1 MTYKEFNQKIFHFYQ
16 ARSSSSFC
24 ILSITKKEL
33 EDIIPIDKLGAFDE
47 LKRPWRKL
55 LAVENSIPQYFGLI
69 AIQCY
74 AASLMRR
81 DELKTEAAYRI
92 RLCEILCLADNQD
105 LQSLFKGQDTG
116 DAVQEEIWYSAKKY
130 LKDYF
135 QQELEIPEK
144 TKSAGR
150 FVQYPKSQA
159 LLNLEDL
166 KRFTPFFSDEFV
178 TGEKIPYHY
187 FRDRIEAWW
196 FRVDTLTSRTL
207 DIIIDS
213 IPKKEK
219 CWQQLYEYFNSW
231 DGTIYA
237 AETGTTSLTIKH
249 IKSAPSHGVLLSFE
263 NRKPEFYLIDNDTA
277 AVIEPISPQ
286 AIFTLP
292 TIAIYH
298 SGLFI
303 FSEIDYPDEYESNRF
318 FYENATCYLL
328 LDKKRRNREY
338 QLLEKI
344 SEVKYD
350 FGDGKILYAYHH
362 SYEHQ
367 LLQPFVQLRNPVTL
381 IGGIRTSRKKEYL
394 EGFGPTI
401 ACSQS
406 FRVIYDNSSCEYNAS
421 AAMSGLYR
429 IRVDAFKDVEFS
441 IVKPSPICTPI
452 VSKNKG
458 WNTLLYE
465 IDKTFHIEGLHAN
478 NGSCAA
484 SSKIREWI
492 SVNLYNKRKR
502 SIHPQALLRAINNS
516 KL

>member
-1 MTYKEFNQKIFHFYQ
+1 M
-16 ARSSSSFC
+16 
-24 ILSITKKEL
+24 
-33 EDIIPIDKLGAFDE
+33 EDIIAIDKLGAFDE
-47 LKRPWRKL
+47 LKSSWKEL
-55 LAVENSIPQYFGLI
+55 LKVENSIPQYFGLI

-81 DELKTEAAYRI
+81 DQLNSEAAYRI
-92 RLCEILCLADNQD
+92 RLCEILCLADRQD
-105 LQSLFKGQDTG
+105 LQSLFKGEDAG
-116 DAVQEEIWYSAKKY
+116 GAVQEEIWYSAKKY

-135 QQELEIPEK
+135 QQELEIPER
-144 TKSAGR
+144 TKGAGR
-150 FVQYPKSQA
+150 FVRYPKSQA

-166 KRFTPFFSDEFV
+166 KRFTAFFSDEFV
-178 TGEKIPYHY
+178 TGEKVPYHY

-196 FRVDTLTSRTL
+196 FRLDMLTSRTL
-207 DIIIDS
+207 DIINDS

-219 CWQQLYEYFNSW
+219 CWQQVYEYFHSW

-237 AETGTTSLTIKH
+237 AERGTASLSIKH
-249 IKSAPSHGVLLSFE
+249 IKKAPSHGVLLSFE
-263 NRKPEFYLIDNDTA
+263 NRKPGFYLIDKDTA
-277 AVIEPISPQ
+277 AVIEPISPE
-286 AIFTLP
+286 ALFTLLS
-292 TIAIYH
+292 IAVYH
-298 SGLFI
+298 KGLFI

-318 FYENATCYLL
+318 IFENAACYLL
-328 LDKKRRNREY
+328 LDKKQRNREY
-338 QLLEKI
+338 QLLDKI

-350 FGDGKILYAYHH
+350 FGGGKILFLYHH
-362 SYEHQ
+362 SDEHR

-421 AAMSGLYR
+421 DAMSGLYR

-441 IVKPSPICTPI
+441 IVKPLPIGAPI

-458 WNTLLYE
+458 WNTFLYK
-465 IDKTFHIEGLHAN
+465 IDQTFHIEGLHAN
-478 NGSCAA
+478 NGSCAV

-492 SVNLYNKRKR
+492 SVNLNNKRKR